1 MIFQWVD
8 MGIDFELFENRVCV
22 LVLENQDVY
31 SEFMSKLQASTNG
44 DIGAFALYEGEKK
57 LSINKNIEIV
67 FSPLLL
73 DLNNKRIQQ
82 FLFKELKN
90 LSNEVSYTQKEMIN
104 VQIVNYLDEL
114 SRRLP
119 YPIRFNLNLDETLL
133 YRQYDVR
140 IEYDEGC
147 LLEKLINY
155 IQISSALC
163 GTKVLF
169 LCNIKAYF
177 TSEQLQEIYSCAAYN
192 KIYIILIENFESS
205 CCIQGEKYY
214 IIDKDKCFIQYD

>member
-31 SEFMSKLQASTNG
+31 SEFMSKLHASTNG

-57 LSINKNIEIV
+57 LNINKNIEIV

-73 DLNNKRIQQ
+73 DLNTKRIQQ
-82 FLFKELKN
+82 FLFKELKE
-90 LSNEVSYTQKEMIN
+90 LSNEISYDTKEMIN
-104 VQIVNYLDEL
+104 VQIVNYLEEL
-114 SRRLP
+114 SQRLP
-119 YPIRFNLNLDETLL
+119 YPIRFNLDLDEILL
-133 YRQYDVR
+133 YKQYDVR

-147 LLEKLINY
+147 LIEKLMNY
-155 IQISSALC
+155 IQIQSALC

-169 LCNIKAYF
+169 LCNIKSYF
-177 TSEQLQEIYSCAAYN
+177 THVQLQEIYCCAAYN
-192 KIYIILIENFESS
+192 KIHLILIENVESG
-205 CCIQGEKYY
+205 CIQGEKYY